1 MTSTLCP
8 TLGTDPAVLFASGG
22 YATFMNLAP
31 RTFDEALRMSETLG
45 NFAVTPISFNA
56 TFNFEDQLTPFRRPA
71 RPELDMDAFDFH
83 APAAPGAAPVFIPQN
98 PTLTPAPEFNTPDPN
113 VIYGP
118 RPNVPVVVE
127 PIAPARPDALVIP
140 EAPDIDLPP
149 LPTFVQLNL
158 PSVPQID
165 LPEFSAER
173 PVFVEP
179 SLGGNF
185 GFTPGVY
192 TSDMKAQLVAKLST
206 WMQGQEALPPQ
217 IEEALFGRGRERVD
231 LETRRSIEERV
242 GEFANRGFT
251 EPGGALAASIDSI
264 IRNGLDRKAE
274 FARETSIKS
283 FDEALANTRL
293 AVQQGIAYEQIA
305 VNLFIEEQRLTLAA
319 AQNVRDT
326 ALAIYA
332 AKREAFVA
340 RLDAYR
346 TDATVFAE
354 RIRALLSRVELYK
367 AQIEGEKA
375 KGEINEQR
383 TRIYAE
389 QVRALSVTADLYRAQ
404 VDGVRAQAE
413 ANKTVFDAFRAEVEA
428 YEARW
433 SAYGKE
439 VDAYRS
445 QIEAENSKVT
455 VHRNLVDAFATR
467 TQAWGTEANNK
478 IALERLRVDQ
488 HGQRL
493 QAWRGDLDRML
504 ALIQAETARIGA
516 TAQGTDAQARI
527 YQADAAV
534 ESAASAAADRTF
546 ELGLNRENARVNT
559 ALRAAEIRIQENVQ
573 LTQVLLEARRTLTQ
587 VLSNLA
593 SAAMSAM
600 NFSASV
606 SSSRSDSKACSTSY
620 TWSGEAPDLV

>member
-22 YATFMNLAP
+22 YSTFMNLAP

-56 TFNFEDQLTPFRRPA
+56 TFNFEDQLTPFRRPL
-71 RPELDMDAFDFH
+71 RPDIDMDAFDFN
-83 APAAPGAAPVFIPQN
+83 APAAPGAAPIFIPQ
-98 PTLTPAPEFNTPDPN
+98 TSDLAPSPVFDVADPS
-113 VIYGP
+113 VSYGL
-118 RPNVPVVVE
+118 RPNAPVVVE
-127 PIAPARPDALVIP
+127 PVAPARPDALVIP
-140 EAPDIDLPP
+140 DAPDINMPT

-158 PSVPQID
+158 PAVPQID
-165 LPEFSAER
+165 LPEFSSDR

-185 GFTPGVY
+185 SFTPSTY
-192 TSDMKAQLVAKLST
+192 TSVLQDRLVAKLSK
-206 WMQGQEALPPQ
+206 WMEGQEALPPQ
-217 IEEALFGRGRERVD
+217 VEEALFGRGRERVD
-231 LETRRSIEERV
+231 LENRRAIDERV

-251 EPGGALAASIDSI
+251 EPGGALAASIDAI
-264 IRNGLDRKAE
+264 LRNGQDRKAE
-274 FARETSIKS
+274 FARETSITS
-283 FDEALANTRL
+283 FNEALANTRL
-293 AVQQGIAYEQIA
+293 SVQQGIALEQVT

-340 RLDAYR
+340 RLDGYR
-346 TDATVFAE
+346 TDATVYAE
-354 RIRALLSRVELYK
+354 RIRALLARLELYK
-367 AQIEGEKA
+367 AQIDGEKA

-413 ANKTVFDAFRAEVEA
+413 ANKTIFDAFRAEVEA
-428 YEARW
+428 YESRW
-433 SAYGKE
+433 AAYGKE
-439 VDAYRS
+439 VDAYKS
-445 QIEAENSKVT
+445 QIDAENSKVT
-455 VHRNLVDAFATR
+455 VHRNLVDAYATR
-467 TQAWGTEANNK
+467 VTAWGTTEGNK
-478 IALERLRVDQ
+478 IARERLRVDQ

-504 ALIQAETARIGA
+504 ALIQAETARISA

-534 ESAASAAADRTF
+534 ESAASAASDRTF

-559 ALRAAEIRIQENVQ
+559 ELRRAEIDIQQNIQ
-573 LTQVLLEARRTLTQ
+573 LTQVLLEARKTLTQ
-587 VLSNLA
+587 VLSQLA

-606 SSSRSDSKACSTSY
+606 SSSRGDSKSCSTSY
-620 TWSGEAPDLV
+620 SWSGEAPDLV

>member
-56 TFNFEDQLTPFRRPA
+56 TFNFEDQLTPFRRPL
-71 RPELDMDAFDFH
+71 RPDIDMDAFDFN
-83 APAAPGAAPVFIPQN
+83 APAAPGAAPTFIPQESD
-98 PTLTPAPEFNTPDPN
+98 LAPAPVFDVADPI
-113 VIYGP
+113 VSYGP
-118 RPNVPVVVE
+118 RPNAPVVLE
-127 PIAPARPDALVIP
+127 PVAPARPDALVIP
-140 EAPDIDLPP
+140 DAPDINMPA

-158 PSVPQID
+158 PAVPQID
-165 LPEFSAER
+165 LPEFSSER

-185 GFTPGVY
+185 GFTPSTY
-192 TSDMKAQLVAKLST
+192 TSALQARLVAKLST
-206 WMQGQEALPPQ
+206 WMEGQEALPPQ
-217 IEEALFGRGRERVD
+217 VEEALFGRGRERVD
-231 LETRRSIEERV
+231 LENRRAIDERV

-251 EPGGALAASIDSI
+251 EPGGALAASIDAI
-264 IRNGLDRKAE
+264 LRNGQDRKAE
-274 FARETSIKS
+274 FARETSITA
-283 FDEALANTRL
+283 FNEALANTRL
-293 AVQQGIAYEQIA
+293 SVQQGIALEQVT

-326 ALAIYA
+326 AIAIYT
-332 AKREAFVA
+332 AKREAFIA
-340 RLDAYR
+340 RLDGYR
-346 TDATVFAE
+346 TDATVYAE
-354 RIRALLSRVELYK
+354 RIRALMSRVELYR

-413 ANKTVFDAFRAEVEA
+413 ANKTLFDAFRAEVEA

-433 SAYGKE
+433 AAYGKE
-439 VDAYRS
+439 VDAYKS
-445 QIEAENSKVT
+445 QIDAENSKVT
-455 VHRNLVDAFATR
+455 VHRNLVDAYSSRVT
-467 TQAWGTEANNK
+467 AWGTTEGNK
-478 IALERLRVDQ
+478 IARERLRVDQ

-493 QAWRGDLDRML
+493 LAWRGDLDRML
-504 ALIQAETARIGA
+504 ALIQAESARIGA

-534 ESAASAAADRTF
+534 ESAASAASDRTF

-559 ALRAAEIRIQENVQ
+559 ELRRAEIDIQQNIQ
-573 LTQVLLEARRTLTQ
+573 LTQVLLEARKTLTQ
-587 VLSNLA
+587 VLSQLA

-606 SSSRSDSKACSTSY
+606 SSSRGDSKSCSTSY
-620 TWSGEAPDLV
+620 SWSGEAPDLE

>member
-8 TLGTDPAVLFASGG
+8 TLSADPAVLFASGG
-22 YATFMNLAP
+22 YTTFMSLAP
-31 RTFDEALRMSETLG
+31 RTFDQALRMTETIG
-45 NFAVTPISFNA
+45 NFAVAPISFNA
-56 TFNFEDQLTPFRRPA
+56 TFNFEDQLTPFERPL
-71 RPELDMDAFDFH
+71 RPDVDLDAFAFH
-83 APAAPGAAPVFIPQN
+83 APASPGAAPTFIPQD
-98 PTLTPAPEFNTPDPN
+98 PPLSPAPEFDIADPS
-113 VIYGP
+113 VSYGL
-118 RPNVPVVVE
+118 RPSTPVVAE
-127 PIAPARPDALVIP
+127 PVAPARPDALVIP
-140 EAPDIDLPP
+140 DAPNITMPAP
-149 LPTFVQLNL
+149 PTFVQLNL
-158 PSVPQID
+158 PAVPQID
-165 LPEFSAER
+165 IAELSSDR

-185 GFTPGVY
+185 GFTPSTY
-192 TSDMKAQLVAKLST
+192 TSELQARLVAKLST
-206 WMQGQEALPPQ
+206 WMEGQEALPPQ
-217 IEEALFGRGRERVD
+217 VEEALFGRGRERVD
-231 LETRRSIEERV
+231 LENRRAIDERM

-264 IRNGLDRKAE
+264 LRNGQDRKAE
-274 FARETSIKS
+274 FARETSITS
-283 FDEALANTRL
+283 FNEALANTRL
-293 AVQQGIAYEQIA
+293 SVQQGIALEQVT

-332 AKREAFVA
+332 AKREAFIA
-340 RLDAYR
+340 RLDGYR
-346 TDATVFAE
+346 TDATVYAE
-354 RIRALLSRVELYK
+354 RIRAMLSRVELYR
-367 AQIEGEKA
+367 AQIDGEKA

-389 QVRALSVTADLYRAQ
+389 QIRALSVTSELYRAQ

-413 ANKTVFDAFRAEVEA
+413 ANKTIFDAFRAEVEA

-433 SAYGKE
+433 AAYGKE
-439 VDAYRS
+439 VDAYKS

-455 VHRNLVDAFATR
+455 VHRNLVDAYATR
-467 TQAWGTEANNK
+467 VTAWGTTEGNK
-478 IALERLRVDQ
+478 IARERLRVDQ

-504 ALIQAETARIGA
+504 ALIQAETARISA

-534 ESAASAAADRTF
+534 ESAASAASDRTF

-559 ALRAAEIRIQENVQ
+559 ELRRAEIDIQQNIQ
-573 LTQVLLEARRTLTQ
+573 LTQVLLEARKTLTQ
-587 VLSNLA
+587 VLSQLA
-593 SAAMSAM
+593 SASMSAM
-600 NFSASV
+600 NFSANV

-620 TWSGEAPDLV
+620 SWSGEAPDLA